1 MKLENLTELSD
12 LELSQR
18 LKKIKTSK
26 IVDAVIIGF
35 TVGIAVY
42 SLVKN
47 GVGFFTFFPLVLGYL
62 VVRNSKN
69 NQLLITE
76 IEKEI
81 NSRK

>member
-26 IVDAVIIGF
+26 IVDVVIIGF

>member
-18 LKKIKTSK
+18 VKKIKTSK